1 MQLLTKLITAT
12 KTLSLTAAA
21 LALISTS
28 NPALAEAPQS
38 KPDALIFDE
47 PSLIQKSSQSLF
59 TKAMGNIRDKKGY
72 TVRFVML
79 KSLPY
84 GETPD
89 EFASEL
95 AQQWALSDTD
105 VLFVASPKLARAGV
119 YVGEKAATLLTPEIA
134 ESVANE
140 TFAIAAG
147 DERYGSAILDVSNRL
162 IPVLSG
168 EADPGPPQ
176 VKLNEVVQT
185 YKTKEETKSDR
196 KKYITVV
203 VVVLVI
209 SFVAPLLQTYWYV
222 RDD

>member
-1 MQLLTKLITAT
+1 M
-12 KTLSLTAAA
+12 
-21 LALISTS
+21 
-28 NPALAEAPQS
+28 PVS
-38 KPDALIFDE
+38 KPEALIFDE
-47 PSLIQKSSQSLF
+47 PALIQKSSQTLF
-59 TKAMGNIRDKKGY
+59 TKAMASIRDKQGY
-72 TVRFVML
+72 TVRFAML
-79 KSLPY
+79 KTLPY

-89 EFASEL
+89 EFATEL

-119 YVGEKAATLLTPEIA
+119 YVGEKAASLLTPEIA

-140 TFAIAAG
+140 TFAVAAG
-147 DERYGSAILDVSNRL
+147 EERYGTAVLDVSNRL
-162 IPVLSG
+162 IAVLSG

-185 YKTKEETKSDR
+185 YKTKEETKTDR

-203 VVVLVI
+203 VVVLII
-209 SFVAPLLQTYWYV
+209 SIVAPLLQTYWYV